1 MAARAWENFAG
12 GQPPAGLARAGHGI
26 FLLAMGAGGCYVQ
39 GMSLRIL
46 LFSALWCGCFS
57 ETGRAEELDFGI
69 YAAPARVFTRAE
81 AASLPE
87 HGKADVL
94 AVLKA
99 RGFDLPE
106 GSIAYYDAAAGQFFL
121 RSTGRDL
128 RRLQRIV
135 QQVVAETGTAPKQ
148 VQLNAVCYAIP
159 VSAVP
164 PEFGPQSAISLLPQ
178 EQLLVVDRVA
188 LICRGGQ
195 KAKAE
200 LHREDP
206 STPKAGPDPGDALPL
221 SGERSLEYEAIVS
234 DDAGWIDI
242 NFAWE
247 IRTERLA
254 PSGQA
259 ATFKS
264 YSQILA
270 APGSMV
276 FQELGVTEE
285 KEPRLVLLSLEF
297 LLLPSPLTGQPDPAG
312 ESEK

>member
-1 MAARAWENFAG
+1 
-12 GQPPAGLARAGHGI
+12 
-26 FLLAMGAGGCYVQ
+26 MGAGGCYVQ
-39 GMSLRIL
+39 GMNLRIL
-46 LFSALWCGCFS
+46 LFFALWWGCFS

-69 YAAPARVFTRAE
+69 YAAPARIFTKAE

-106 GSIAYYDAAAGQFFL
+106 GSSAYYDAAAGQFFL

-128 RRLQRIV
+128 RHLQRIV
-135 QQVVAETGTAPKQ
+135 
-148 VQLNAVCYAIP
+148 VCYAIP

-178 EQLLVVDRVA
+178 EQLTVVDRVA

-200 LHREDP
+200 LHREEAA
-206 STPKAGPDPGDALPL
+206 TPETGPEPGDALPL
-221 SGERSLEYEAIVS
+221 LGERSLEYEATVS

-247 IRTERLA
+247 MRTERLA
-254 PSGQA
+254 PNGEA

-270 APGSMV
+270 APGSTV

-312 ESEK
+312 ELEK